1 MNFVLLAS
9 MLFAAS
15 EPSVKSGLDVDQ
27 RPGPY
32 SSLVVVGQE
41 RGTQH
46 CFICEAED
54 RPVLIVFART
64 PSEPLGKLVH
74 RLDGLLAK
82 HVELRGWTTF
92 LAADAGPLSPKVVEW
107 SRQHSTGKVPVTIFE
122 DEIGPPAYRLAKD
135 ADVTVLLSVKRKV
148 VANFAFRAGELDAA
162 AIERIVEAVPKIT
175 ATK

>member
-1 MNFVLLAS
+1 MNLFLLGILAFPIADAS
-9 MLFAAS
+9 L
-15 EPSVKSGLDVDQ
+15 KSGLDVDQ

-32 SSLVVVGQE
+32 SSLVVVGPE

-54 RPVLIVFART
+54 RPVMIVFART

-74 RLDGLLAK
+74 RMDEQLKK
-82 HVELRGWTTF
+82 HADLRGWTTF
-92 LAADAGPLSPKVVEW
+92 LAADAGPLAPKVVDW
-107 SRQHSTGKVPVTIFE
+107 SRKHSTGTVPLSIFE
-122 DEIGPPAYRLAKD
+122 DEVGPPTYRLAKD

-162 AIERIVEAVPKIT
+162 AVDRIVLAVPKIT
-175 ATK
+175 TK